1 MSCST
6 TTIRWLDWAK
16 PSKKIRKK
24 LI

>member
-1 MSCST
+1 MSYST